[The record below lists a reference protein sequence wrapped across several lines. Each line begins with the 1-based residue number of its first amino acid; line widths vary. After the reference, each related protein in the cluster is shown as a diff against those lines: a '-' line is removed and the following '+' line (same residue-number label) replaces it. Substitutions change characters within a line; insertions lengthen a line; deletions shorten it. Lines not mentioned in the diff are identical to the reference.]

1 MGEHPS
7 SDHPEAAGARP
18 PAASSTPEGGGVS
31 YVRDAAEVMFLLGL
45 FIFVILVV
53 SVNGINP

>member
-1 MGEHPS
+1 M
-7 SDHPEAAGARP
+7 
-18 PAASSTPEGGGVS
+18 S
-31 YVRDAAEVMFLLGL
+31 YVRDAAEVMLLLGL